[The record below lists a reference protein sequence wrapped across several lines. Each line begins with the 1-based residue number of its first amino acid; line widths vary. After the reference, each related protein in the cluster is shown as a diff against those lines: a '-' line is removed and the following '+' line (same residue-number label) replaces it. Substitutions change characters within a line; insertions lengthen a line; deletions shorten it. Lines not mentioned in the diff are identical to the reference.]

1 MLDILAACLPHQRS
15 VGTMSDVIFNRDIA
29 YSHAGWHA
37 CRVRAVGSTVEAVL
51 SSSKHPDLLQ
61 QLLSNV
67 DSLQKAR

>member
-1 MLDILAACLPHQRS
+1 
-15 VGTMSDVIFNRDIA
+15 MSDVIFNRDIA